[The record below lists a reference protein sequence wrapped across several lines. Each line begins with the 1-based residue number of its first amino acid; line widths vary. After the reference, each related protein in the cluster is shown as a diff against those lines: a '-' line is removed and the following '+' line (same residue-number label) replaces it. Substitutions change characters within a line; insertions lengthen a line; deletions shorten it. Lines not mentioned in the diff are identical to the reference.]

1 MSKNLFSPIQIGA
14 LQLTNRIFMAPLTR
28 ARAGPSHVPNDLM
41 KEYYTQRASAGLI
54 ITECSMIAPDTSAY
68 IGEPGV
74 YTEEQLKAWKDI
86 TDAVHAKGAKI
97 AMQIWHAGR
106 TAHPDNNGGAENV
119 GPSAIAVEGDA
130 HTLQGKKPYA
140 VPRELTV
147 NEIATIVEQFAT
159 AAKNAIQVAGLDGV
173 ELHGANGY
181 LIDSFLRSSSNTR
194 TDAYGGSI
202 ENRTRFL
209 SEVLQA
215 VTDAV
220 GSDKLQLDEGRRPI
234 ALSEHVAKISQ
245 RFHLAYVHV
254 VRGDMFQIQEGNL
267 LPVFRQ
273 HFHNTLIGN
282 LGYTKDEATAAI
294 EAGQVD
300 AVAFGSLFI
309 ANPDL
314 PKRFELNA
322 DLNTPDPSTF
332 Y

>member
-1 MSKNLFSPIQIGA
+1 
-14 LQLTNRIFMAPLTR
+14 
-28 ARAGPSHVPNDLM
+28 
-41 KEYYTQRASAGLI
+41 
-54 ITECSMIAPDTSAY
+54 
-68 IGEPGV
+68 
-74 YTEEQLKAWKDI
+74 
-86 TDAVHAKGAKI
+86 
-97 AMQIWHAGR
+97 MQIWHAGR

-119 GPSAIAVEGDA
+119 GPSAIVVEGET

-159 AAKNAIQVAGLDGV
+159 AAKNAIQVAGFDGV

-220 GSDKLQLDEGRRPI
+220 GSDKVGIRYSLLNSFNSMKDDDPI

-322 DLNTPDPSTF
+322 DLNTPDPST
-332 Y
+332 